1 MIISH
6 RYGFIFLKTN
16 KTAGTSVE
24 IGLSRFCDDPADI
37 ITHLS
42 PEEEELRAEAGG
54 RPSSFY
60 RAPWYYYTPVDWYRR
75 IVAGEPKELFYNH
88 IPAWKLKKRLP
99 ANVWNGYYKFCIERN
114 PWDRVISQY
123 FWRYRDLPEDKRPS
137 IDEFLESSH
146 VRSLKR
152 KGYHLYTIR
161 GAMQVDK
168 VCRYESLTEDL
179 ESVRQNLGLPEAI
192 ELPKTKSTYRSDRRH
207 YRDVLTPPQR
217 DRIAVLFRE
226 EIELMGYEF

>member
-6 RYGFIFLKTN
+6 RYRFIFLKTN

-24 IGLSRFCDDPADI
+24 IGLSRFCDDSEDI

-42 PEEEELRAEAGG
+42 PEEESLRAEVGG
-54 RPSSFY
+54 CPSGFY
-60 RAPWYYYTPVDWYRR
+60 RAPWYYYTPLDWYRR
-75 IVAGEPKELFYNH
+75 IIAGEAKELFYNH

-99 ANVWNGYYKFCIERN
+99 ADVWNNYYKFCVERN

-123 FWRYRDLPEDKRPS
+123 FWRYRTLPESKRPS

-152 KGYHLYTIR
+152 KGYYLYTVR
-161 GAMQVDK
+161 GTMQVDK
-168 VCRYESLTEDL
+168 VCRYESLAEDL
-179 ESVRQNLGLPEAI
+179 DFVRQHLKLPEAI
-192 ELPKTKSTYRSDRRH
+192 ELPTTKSTYRSDRRH
-207 YRDVLTPPQR
+207 YRDVLTDRQR
-217 DRIAVLFRE
+217 DRIAELFRE
-226 EIELMGYEF
+226 EIELMGYEY